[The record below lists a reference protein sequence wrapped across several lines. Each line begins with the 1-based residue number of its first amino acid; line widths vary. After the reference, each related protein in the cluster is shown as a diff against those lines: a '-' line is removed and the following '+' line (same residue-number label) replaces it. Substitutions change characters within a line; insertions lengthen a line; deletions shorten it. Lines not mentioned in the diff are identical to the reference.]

1 MNRPCPRDSAP
12 VRAHVTVR
20 LRILGN
26 GVAPRQGAAAALQ
39 LLIATAA
46 AYSGI
51 PQPSRPGSHHTRAAA

>member
-12 VRAHVTVR
+12 VRARVTVR

-26 GVAPRQGAAAALQ
+26 GVAPRQGAALQ

-46 AYSGI
+46 AYPGI

>member
-26 GVAPRQGAAAALQ
+26 GVAPRQGAAALQ

-46 AYSGI
+46 AYPGI
-51 PQPSRPGSHHTRAAA
+51 PQPSQPGSHHTRAAA

>member
-12 VRAHVTVR
+12 VRACHR
-20 LRILGN
+20 PAAHPRQRP
-26 GVAPRQGAAAALQ
+26 PRQGAAAALQ

-46 AYSGI
+46 AYPGI

>member
-46 AYSGI
+46 AYPGI